1 VVDCAGDDF
10 AALKRARWHA
20 HCTSPRVETSRDWI
34 EKGARFGHF
43 TKGILYGLMGALAL
57 QVALGNGGQVAGSRE
72 AARLI
77 ERQPLGAVLL
87 LLMAVGFAAYAV
99 WRCLVAI
106 QDSEHKGRDLKGF
119 TQRAGALVGGLANA
133 ALAIALFQMALGRS
147 GGRNDAARSWVGELL
162 AQPFGAVVVA
172 VVGVGIVIAAL
183 VQFHRAYTKKF
194 LGDFRWR
201 SMSRDER
208 RWVTRLGQAGYGA
221 QAVVFSIIG
230 AGLVR
235 AALEKDPGQTR
246 GVREALL
253 DIAHSSA
260 GQILLGVVALG
271 FLAFGSFL
279 IASARYRHIA
289 C

>member
-1 VVDCAGDDF
+1 M
-10 AALKRARWHA
+10 
-20 HCTSPRVETSRDWI
+20 ETSREWL

-57 QVALGNGGQVAGSRE
+57 QVALGTGGQVAGSRE
-72 AARLI
+72 AARLV

-87 LLMAVGFAAYAV
+87 LLMAVGFAAYAA
-99 WRCLVAI
+99 WRCIVAI
-106 QDSEHKGRDLKGF
+106 KDSERKGRGAKGL

-133 ALAIALFQMALGRS
+133 ALAVALFQMALGRS
-147 GGRNDAARSWVGELL
+147 GGQSDSARSWVGQIL
-162 AQPFGAVVVA
+162 AQPFGAVLVGA
-172 VVGVGIVIAAL
+172 VGVGIVIAAL
-183 VQFHRAYTKKF
+183 VQFYRAYTKKF
-194 LGDFRWR
+194 LDDFRWQA
-201 SMSRDER
+201 MSHDQR
-208 RWVTRLGQAGYGA
+208 RWVARLGQAGHGA

-230 AGLVR
+230 VGLVR
-235 AALEKDPGQTR
+235 AALERDPSRTR

-253 DIAHSSA
+253 AIAHSSS

-279 IASARYRHIA
+279 IASARYRRIA

>member
-1 VVDCAGDDF
+1 M
-10 AALKRARWHA
+10 
-20 HCTSPRVETSRDWI
+20 ETSRDWI
-34 EKGARFGHF
+34 ERGARFGHF

-57 QVALGNGGQVAGSRE
+57 QVALGTGGRVAGSHE
-72 AARLI
+72 AARLV
-77 ERQPLGAVLL
+77 ERQPMGAVLL
-87 LLMAVGFAAYAV
+87 LLMAVGFAAYAG
-99 WRCLVAI
+99 WRCIVAI
-106 QDSEHKGRDLKGF
+106 KDSERKGRSAKGLI
-119 TQRAGALVGGLANA
+119 QRAGALIGGIANA
-133 ALAIALFQMALGRS
+133 ALAVALFQVALGRS
-147 GGRNDAARSWVGELL
+147 GGQSNAARSWVGQIL
-162 AQPFGAVVVA
+162 AQPFGGALVAAVGA
-172 VVGVGIVIAAL
+172 GIVIAAL

-194 LGDFRWR
+194 LDDFRWQA
-201 SMSRDER
+201 MSHDQR
-208 RWVTRLGQAGYGA
+208 RWVARLGQAGYGA

-235 AALEKDPGQTR
+235 AALERDPGQTR

-260 GQILLGVVALG
+260 GQVLLGVVALG

>member
-1 VVDCAGDDF
+1 M
-10 AALKRARWHA
+10 
-20 HCTSPRVETSRDWI
+20 ETSQDWI
-34 EKGARFGHF
+34 ERGVRFGHF

-57 QVALGNGGQVAGSRE
+57 QVALGTGGQVAGSRE

-99 WRCLVAI
+99 WRCIVAI
-106 QDSEHKGRDLKGF
+106 KDSERKGRDAKGLA
-119 TQRAGALVGGLANA
+119 QRAGALVGGLANA
-133 ALAIALFQMALGRS
+133 ALAVALFQMALGRS
-147 GGRNDAARSWVGELL
+147 SGRSDGARSWVGQVL
-162 AQPFGAVVVA
+162 AQPFGAALVA
-172 VVGVGIVIAAL
+172 AVGAGIVIAAL
-183 VQFHRAYTKKF
+183 VQLHRAYTKKF
-194 LGDFRWR
+194 VRDFRWQ
-201 SMSRDER
+201 SMSQDQR
-208 RWVTRLGQAGYGA
+208 RWVTHLGQAGYAAHGL
-221 QAVVFSIIG
+221 VFSIIG
-230 AGLVR
+230 VGLVR
-235 AALEKDPGQTR
+235 AALERDPGQTR

-279 IASARYRHIA
+279 VASARYRHIP